1 MTIATSRSEGVVRT
15 LEGDHAPPGSRHVE
29 LVFRSVGE
37 RTSALALELAIRH
50 IRPQRVHVVEG
61 VKPFSLAVRRMLEL
75 PHARDPRS
83 PCSHVVHMDADCL
96 ILEDM
101 RPFLDA
107 NELPYVDCYV
117 RDRFRGRIHC
127 GVHITRADVVRM
139 MAAVPVPKDD
149 LPYVLRPES
158 RLRNLALAE
167 LGLEKQ
173 LRTFHI
179 LHDHFQHY
187 PDIFAKYALRELRSR
202 TEFQRK
208 RLEASMARWGEG
220 ADLDVARRAVAHA
233 ARVVPPDAK
242 PKHVE
247 AYIQNLPQIAAEEL
261 EAMGLSHQP
270 PLEMAEVERAIAAD
284 PELGAPRPRPKVFGV
299 GLSRTG
305 TRSLTAALHVLG
317 IDTVHYP
324 ADAATLATLERGD
337 GRFPLL
343 AHYDGITD
351 ITTIPAL
358 EQLDRL
364 HPGAKFVLTVRDEAS
379 WLRSLKKQ
387 WQGCEPRRSQ
397 DDTSC
402 IQHVLHTFLVRRVY
416 GGDDFEAG
424 RFARVRREH
433 LERVQRHFAGRPG
446 DLLVLDIVGGEGW
459 ERLAP
464 FLGLE
469 VPTQPFPH
477 KGKKLSEKL
486 ASLEV
491 DD

>member
-1 MTIATSRSEGVVRT
+1 
-15 LEGDHAPPGSRHVE
+15 
-29 LVFRSVGE
+29 
-37 RTSALALELAIRH
+37 
-50 IRPQRVHVVEG
+50 
-61 VKPFSLAVRRMLEL
+61 
-75 PHARDPRS
+75 
-83 PCSHVVHMDADCL
+83 
-96 ILEDM
+96 
-101 RPFLDA
+101 
-107 NELPYVDCYV
+107 
-117 RDRFRGRIHC
+117 
-127 GVHITRADVVRM
+127 
-139 MAAVPVPKDD
+139 
-149 LPYVLRPES
+149 
-158 RLRNLALAE
+158 
-167 LGLEKQ
+167 
-173 LRTFHI
+173 
-179 LHDHFQHY
+179 
-187 PDIFAKYALRELRSR
+187 
-202 TEFQRK
+202 
-208 RLEASMARWGEG
+208 MARWGAG
-220 ADLDVARRAVAHA
+220 TDLDVARRAVAHA
-233 ARVVPPDAK
+233 ARVVPPSAK

-261 EAMGLSHQP
+261 EAMGLSNQP
-270 PLEMAEVERAIAAD
+270 PLEMAEVERAMAAD
-284 PELGAPRPRPKVFGV
+284 PELGPPSPRPKVFGI

-324 ADAATLATLERGD
+324 ADAATLAALEAGD

-351 ITTIPAL
+351 VTTIPAL

-379 WLRSLKKQ
+379 WLRACRKQ
-387 WQGCEPRRSQ
+387 WHAREPRRV
-397 DDTSC
+397 DDETRRL
-402 IQHVLHTFLVRRVY
+402 QQALHARLARAVY
-416 GGDDFEAG
+416 GGEDFDAG

-433 LERVQRHFAGRPG
+433 HERVRRHFASRPG

-464 FLGLE
+464 FFGLE

>member
-1 MTIATSRSEGVVRT
+1 MTIAASRHEGTIRT
-15 LEGDHAPPGSRHVE
+15 LDRDFAPPGSRHVE

-37 RTSALALELAIRH
+37 RTSDLALELAIRQ
-50 IRPQRVHVVEG
+50 IRPQRVHVIEN
-61 VKPFSLAVRRMLEL
+61 VKPFALAVRRMLEL
-75 PHARDPRS
+75 PHATDPSS

-107 NELPYVDCYV
+107 NDLPYVDCYV

-127 GVHITRADVVRM
+127 GVHVTRADVVRM

-158 RLRNLALAE
+158 RLRNLALSE

-208 RLEASMARWGEG
+208 RLDASMARWGRG

-233 ARVVPPDAK
+233 ARVVPPSAK

-247 AYIQNLPQIAAEEL
+247 AYIQNLPQIAAQEL
-261 EAMGLSHQP
+261 EEMGLSHQP
-270 PLEMAEVERAIAAD
+270 PLTMAEVEDALARD
-284 PELGAPRPRPKVFGV
+284 PAELGPPGERPKVFGI

-324 ADAATLATLERGD
+324 TDADTLEALRRGD
-337 GRFPLL
+337 GRFRLL
-343 AHYDGITD
+343 EHYDGITD
-351 ITTIPAL
+351 ITTVPVFR
-358 EQLDRL
+358 ELDRL
-364 HPGAKFVLTVRDEAS
+364 HPGAKFVLTVREEAS
-379 WLRSLKKQ
+379 WLRSCKRL
-387 WQGCEPRRSQ
+387 WAEGCGRGDDQTASARRELRSLLG
-397 DDTSC
+397 
-402 IQHVLHTFLVRRVY
+402 HAVY
-416 GGDDFEAG
+416 GTEEFDAG
-424 RFARVRREH
+424 RFARAHREH
-433 LERVQRHFAGRPG
+433 VARVKRHFEGRPES
-446 DLLVLDIVGGEGW
+446 LLVLDIAAGEGW
-459 ERLAP
+459 ERIAP

-469 VPTQPFPH
+469 PPTQPFPH
-477 KGKKLSEKL
+477 KGKKQSEKL